1 MRTRV
6 SLPPVSLET
15 ERGGAEVHHN
25 QDESFL
31 SLHAMVSHARAL
43 VAEIVSAQGLVKRAP
58 VLGKQLRAVNDNG
71 RSWACDVRRAPYS
84 DRSRAERPKN
94 HPQRPI

>member
-15 ERGGAEVHHN
+15 QRSGAEVHHT

-58 VLGKQLRAVNDNG
+58 LLGKQLRAVNDNG
-71 RSWACDVRRAPYS
+71 RSWACDAHRAPYA
-84 DRSRAERPKN
+84 DRSLTERPKN
-94 HPQRPI
+94 HPHRPI